1 MSAHRHS
8 ADQGVLAHPPE
19 NPQPPF
25 PLSSPAGE
33 IITME
38 ESRELVRLEIIV
50 EKGLHTF
57 TEVGEALAEIRDRK
71 LYRIEH
77 ETFADYCK
85 VKWHMSDRRARQLM
99 DASEVVGEIAKS
111 GTMVPV
117 SERQARELTKLP
129 REKRAATWNA
139 AVAAS
144 TTGRPTAKDVQAV
157 VLGQASKPAN
167 KRAGE
172 PPGNGTAPLEGMTWL
187 QTATYAYGQLKA
199 DERKAFK
206 NFQAGMEGGT

>member
-71 LYRIEH
+71 LYRIE
-77 ETFADYCK
+77 
-85 VKWHMSDRRARQLM
+85 HMSDRRARQLM